1 MLVNDVTALRG
12 DPELASVVA
21 GAGAD
26 LCLMH
31 MLGEPRTMQDD
42 PRYDD
47 VVAEVESFLAERAE
61 AAVAAGIAR
70 ERIALDPGIGFGK
83 TLAHNLALLRALP
96 RLARL
101 GPLLLGVSRKRFLGT
116 LTGREIAADR
126 VAASVAAALY
136 CYRGGAHLLRVHDV
150 ARHGRRARR
159 RAGAG
164 GRGVTSPLTIE
175 VRGLTVHAHHGVHE
189 HEREHGQRFVLD
201 LVLVP
206 RSALGCETDRL
217 GDTVS
222 YGDAARVA
230 VEVATSTRFDLIERL
245 AAHVADTLLARM
257 PLERATIT
265 VHKPDAP
272 LGLDFD
278 DVAVTVSRVRVPSVR
293 S

>member
-1 MLVNDVTALRG
+1 VT
-12 DPELASVVA
+12 D
-21 GAGAD
+21 
-26 LCLMH
+26 
-31 MLGEPRTMQDD
+31 
-42 PRYDD
+42 
-47 VVAEVESFLAERAE
+47 
-61 AAVAAGIAR
+61 
-70 ERIALDPGIGFGK
+70 
-83 TLAHNLALLRALP
+83 
-96 RLARL
+96 
-101 GPLLLGVSRKRFLGT
+101 
-116 LTGREIAADR
+116 
-126 VAASVAAALY
+126 
-136 CYRGGAHLLRVHDV
+136 
-150 ARHGRRARR
+150 
-159 RAGAG
+159 
-164 GRGVTSPLTIE
+164 PLTIE
-175 VRGLTVHAHHGVHE
+175 VRGLNVHAHHGVHD

-206 RSALGCETDRL
+206 RSALACETDRL

-272 LGLDFD
+272 LGLEFG